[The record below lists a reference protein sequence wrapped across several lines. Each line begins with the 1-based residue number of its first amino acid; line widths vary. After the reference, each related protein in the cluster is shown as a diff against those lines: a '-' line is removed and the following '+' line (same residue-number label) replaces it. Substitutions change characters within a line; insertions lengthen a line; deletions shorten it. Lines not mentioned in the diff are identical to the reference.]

1 MILLTLAQSSG
12 KNGNAAVSLLPIVLL
27 IVVFYFF
34 MMRPQR
40 TRMRMHQELL
50 RNLGVGD
57 EVETV
62 GGIFGTI
69 RGADDDSFQIEISP
83 GTTVRVSRGSVR
95 RKIYE
100 EEETPSSDSSA

>member
-1 MILLTLAQSSG
+1 MILLAVAET
-12 KNGNAAVSLLPIVLL
+12 KNASPVQALLPIILL
-27 IVVFYFF
+27 VVVFYFF

-40 TRMRMHQELL
+40 ARMRNHAELL
-50 RNLGVGD
+50 RNLEVGD
-57 EVETV
+57 DIETV

-69 RGADDDSFQIEISP
+69 RGVDEDAFHVEISP

-100 EEETPSSDSSA
+100 EEETPSSDSSS